1 MQRFFEVLICVLLA
15 LILCSC
21 APETDFVISK
31 ETGKQTGSINE
42 EKDGVFVVIN
52 KNSFKYHL
60 DFDCTYVSRMSP
72 KNRLDITVPN
82 VEYLKEHG
90 YSACSRCA
98 SEK

>member
-1 MQRFFEVLICVLLA
+1 MQRFFEALICALLA

-21 APETDFVISK
+21 APETDFVISQ
-31 ETGKQTGSINE
+31 ETVEQTESKNE
-42 EKDGVFVVIN
+42 EKEGVFVVIN

-60 DFDCTYVSRMSP
+60 DPDCAYVSRMSS

-98 SEK
+98 GKK